1 MFRAA
6 SLAAAGFVLLASLSG
21 CGDSDDDKAAAAVS
35 AGLLKEQDGTF
46 QFTQKQADC
55 VGDGFVEEIGVDQ
68 LKEYGI
74 ITEDLEASDKPI
86 EAKLTGDDAAG
97 AGKVL
102 VDCVD
107 AAQLFKDAMLT
118 GAGPEPRGRVVHR
131 RRPDRRGA
139 DRLLH
144 APRSPRT
151 RPRPAR
157 RWLRSRSA
165 SPAEPGTRRQAIPQ
179 SARTAAQKSSLVPV
193 EPNTSVLESSSPV
206 TASKTISK
214 RTWPEFLAISLPES
228 P

>member
-35 AGLLKEQDGTF
+35 AGLLKEQGGTF
-46 QFTQKQADC
+46 KFTQKQADC
-55 VGDGFVEEIGVDQ
+55 VGNGFVEEIGVDQ
-68 LKEYGI
+68 LKEYGL

-118 GAGPEPRGRVVHR
+118 GQDLSPEVTSCIDDALTDEVLTDFFTATFSEDQAAAGE
-131 RRPDRRGA
+131 A
-139 DRLLH
+139 M
-144 APRSPRT
+144 AP
-151 RPRPAR
+151 
-157 RWLRSRSA
+157 LQ
-165 SPAEPGTRRQAIPQ
+165 EC
-179 SARTAAQKSSLVPV
+179 
-193 EPNTSVLESSSPV
+193 
-206 TASKTISK
+206 
-214 RTWPEFLAISLPES
+214 LAG
-228 P
+228 